1 MEAVQSEEYK
11 GYEINIYYDED
22 LSLLVNGTI

>member
-22 LSLLVNGTI
+22 PQSPVNGTM